1 MTSWRNGTGRA
12 RIRLAGGSNSIRS
25 TPDSPS
31 HASLTTDWITV
42 VGVAGTVL
50 GDGLW
55 ENGAP
60 VMYLPYQQNPS
71 RTMHL
76 VVRTKGDPL
85 RLANAVQSAMWEID
99 ADQPVSFVRMMEE
112 VPAWAFAERRLTM
125 QLLTVFAVLATL
137 LSAIGIYGVISYAVS
152 HRTQE
157 VGIRMALGA
166 QRHQVLALVLARVS
180 RWRFSA
186 S

>member
-1 MTSWRNGTGRA
+1 
-12 RIRLAGGSNSIRS
+12 
-25 TPDSPS
+25 
-31 HASLTTDWITV
+31 
-42 VGVAGTVL
+42 
-50 GDGLW
+50 
-55 ENGAP
+55 
-60 VMYLPYQQNPS
+60 
-71 RTMHL
+71 MHL

-85 RLANAVQSAMWEID
+85 RLANAVQSAVWEID
-99 ADQPVSFVRMMEE
+99 ADQPVSFVRTMEE

-166 QRHQVLALVLARVS
+166 QRHQVLALVLRQGLALAVLSILIGLGSAAAITRNLETMLFGVTPLDLWTFVVVSIVFGAVMLLASYVPARRATKVDPLVAL
-180 RWRFSA
+180 RYE
-186 S
+186 